1 MERDEI
7 KRVEQELDAIL
18 KLVLPEAPAAKD
30 VSADGRP
37 DEAKKEGSAETDTQ
51 EKAFRGLGAVKETA
65 ASQEPGDGEDELEA
79 KDGFYEES
87 SAYSCDDEGK
97 DEAGSWPEQEY
108 LPEAEEK
115 ARRFRRKAKAGG
127 LKLLK
132 PSDGLAVAF
141 FIPVVVLIIIFS
153 QRGIFPFGEESF
165 LRTDM

>member
-79 KDGFYEES
+79 KDGFM
-87 SAYSCDDEGK
+87 
-97 DEAGSWPEQEY
+97 
-108 LPEAEEK
+108 
-115 ARRFRRKAKAGG
+115 RKAAHIAAMMRERMRPGAG
-127 LKLLK
+127 LNRNICLK
-132 PSDGLAVAF
+132 PKRKPGDS
-141 FIPVVVLIIIFS
+141 
-153 QRGIFPFGEESF
+153 GEK
-165 LRTDM
+165 LRLEA